1 MQLEEKHLITDKD
14 QHEKHRE
21 SCRVKYRCTPSPDI
35 HLRVATTAHMLW
47 INCQTSTICHRGRP
61 SALQGFRGGI
71 KPRREPLACSS
82 ELCSKSKTTAGAVA
96 GGAQAQ
102 SWYCPGAGLR
112 RIRPRL
118 TPGKRCAAPAAVS
131 CLHWVTCTT
140 APACMSPAAAKDY
153 SPAPKPP
160 RNAWQSFSTYRIAAL
175 MLPSTSSCSRI
186 IGELPSSFCCQKS
199 SEQHGIDCT

>member
-35 HLRVATTAHMLW
+35 HLRVATTAHTLW

-82 ELCSKSKTTAGAVA
+82 ELCSKSKPQLGLLLAVLGHRA
-96 GGAQAQ
+96 D
-102 SWYCPGAGLR
+102 
-112 RIRPRL
+112 
-118 TPGKRCAAPAAVS
+118 
-131 CLHWVTCTT
+131 T
-140 APACMSPAAAKDY
+140 APALGFAASD
-153 SPAPKPP
+153 P
-160 RNAWQSFSTYRIAAL
+160 
-175 MLPSTSSCSRI
+175 
-186 IGELPSSFCCQKS
+186 G
-199 SEQHGIDCT
+199 